1 MISAN
6 LFSPLENA
14 VDRVYRGGN
23 WPGRNR
29 EQDAEDE
36 RFNREFQMIF
46 RGEEMVG
53 ELANRSTI
61 SCLVISAED
70 SGDFDYAHESP

>member
-6 LFSPLENA
+6 LFSPLGNA

-29 EQDAEDE
+29 EQHAEDE

-46 RGEEMVG
+46 LVEEIAS
-53 ELANRSTI
+53 ELADRAAR
-61 SCLVISAED
+61 C
-70 SGDFDYAHESP
+70 